1 MPRQRSTKAAQD
13 IIDSAQAVLSLK
25 LVVELAE
32 PLARYMLGSYADE
45 EWRDSP
51 QVEALARV
59 AALLEAR
66 GFEVP
71 SANHPNLREGK
82 DAPPQEQ
89 TLDNPSSIELG
100 LRRQEP
106 PHLLGSGPLIQS
118 KFRL

>member
-13 IIDSAQAVLSLK
+13 IIDSAQTVLSLE
-25 LVVELAE
+25 LVANLAE

-71 SANHPNLREGK
+71 SPILEALRKAAEAGR
-82 DAPPQEQ
+82 P
-89 TLDNPSSIELG
+89 IG
-100 LRRQEP
+100 LA
-106 PHLLGSGPLIQS
+106 
-118 KFRL
+118 

>member
-13 IIDSAQAVLSLK
+13 IIDSAQTVLSLE
-25 LVVELAE
+25 LVTDLAE
-32 PLARYMLGSYADE
+32 PLARYMLASYADE

-71 SANHPNLREGK
+71 SPILEALRKAVEAGR
-82 DAPPQEQ
+82 P
-89 TLDNPSSIELG
+89 IG
-100 LRRQEP
+100 LA
-106 PHLLGSGPLIQS
+106 
-118 KFRL
+118 

>member
-1 MPRQRSTKAAQD
+1 M
-13 IIDSAQAVLSLK
+13 LSLK

-32 PLARYMLGSYADE
+32 PLARYMLGSYADD

-71 SANHPNLREGK
+71 SAILKAFRKAAEAGRP
-82 DAPPQEQ
+82 
-89 TLDNPSSIELG
+89 IG
-100 LRRQEP
+100 LA
-106 PHLLGSGPLIQS
+106 
-118 KFRL
+118 